1 METLEVGTG
10 LVSLCTQGRFED
22 AIDQYYSENIVSIE
36 GMTYPGMEKRM
47 EGLQAIKGKTQWWI
61 ENHEVHSMEAEG
73 PFVSEDSNQ
82 FLVRAKKLH
91 QSKTST
97 GWISTCYRQAMK
109 NSWKSLPTP
118 MAIGLPKRA
127 TTSSSGLVLSRSRI
141 TPGGLT

>member
-82 FLVRAKKLH
+82 FLVRFSMDVTNK
-91 QSKTST
+91 QSGERVQGQEVGVYTVENGKVTREEF
-97 GWISTCYRQAMK
+97 YF
-109 NSWKSLPTP
+109 L
-118 MAIGLPKRA
+118 
-127 TTSSSGLVLSRSRI
+127 
-141 TPGGLT
+141 GGK